1 MSKKKAPPTPK
12 TGKSRDDIFGKKKPQ
27 IEEVVVTA
35 PIEQDAPPSTP
46 QERGRPKKYDVSKHK
61 TTVTFELEQ
70 IVALDRLCT
79 DILSKTGKIVDR
91 GDIIRAAVEV
101 LLESNINFSSA
112 TSADDIRSMLAERL
126 RQ

>member
-1 MSKKKAPPTPK
+1 MKKKKAPPSPK
-12 TGKSRDDIFGKKKPQ
+12 TGKSFDDLFGGKKVQK
-27 IEEVVVTA
+27 EEVAVAA

-61 TTVTFELEQ
+61 TTVTFELKQ
-70 IVALDRLCT
+70 IVELDRLCT
-79 DILSKTGKIVDR
+79 DILSNTGKIVDR